1 MPTFPYHPDADH
13 ESPMHGMLNIVNS
26 QQHHNHSWL
35 SEFCCTYLTV
45 VDKFLMIS
53 TGTFP
58 DVFVDIMVVRLIQK
72 NVLVEGLLYLFCY
85 FFCLLVFVIVIV
97 IVHLCFNK

>member
-1 MPTFPYHPDADH
+1 MPTFPYYPDADH

-45 VDKFLMIS
+45 VGKFLMIS

-58 DVFVDIMVVRLIQK
+58 DIFIDIMVVRLIQK
-72 NVLVEGLLYLFCY
+72 NILVEGLQYLFC
-85 FFCLLVFVIVIV
+85 CCSLAFVIVIV
-97 IVHLCFNK
+97 IVCLCFNK